1 MHMQASGLTPASGVQ
16 AAVASGEVDIG
27 LGTDTAGAAA
37 AVLTPLSRHVHK
49 LRVR

>member
-1 MHMQASGLTPASGVQ
+1 MHMQASGLTSASGVQ

-37 AVLTPLSRHVHK
+37 AGVIPLFRHVHT
-49 LRVR
+49 LRIR